1 MRTLS
6 ANIAVEIP
14 EAPET
19 PSVPNRTTLYAAI
32 AAGVVLLLVI
42 GYLILSRPS
51 MPSAVDQ
58 EAQKKMLQEL
68 VNTQVAQALREKEDQ
83 LRKELEAEKATT
95 EELRKQLDKQKQG
108 NPGAKQISAE
118 EQQRLQREIAA
129 REAEQKRR
137 EDELTKIKQQQEAE
151 AAKTR
156 QQAALAETKL
166 ALKAVPTAAVPTQV
180 PMTAPAPQAAWTQP
194 PVVPTV
200 VPAGSTAAP
209 PPEQPPVTTG
219 LGSAVSEGDLV
230 DFSQVD
236 AQPQSLVEGKVTL
249 PRSAAL
255 AKAPA
260 SGYAILRVLVNE
272 KGGVDEVKVLR
283 PFQPSRP
290 GIDEACAEAVKQ
302 NRYRPAM
309 KDGKKV
315 KTWITVTKQLILR

>member
-1 MRTLS
+1 
-6 ANIAVEIP
+6 
-14 EAPET
+14 
-19 PSVPNRTTLYAAI
+19 
-32 AAGVVLLLVI
+32 
-42 GYLILSRPS
+42 
-51 MPSAVDQ
+51 
-58 EAQKKMLQEL
+58 
-68 VNTQVAQALREKEDQ
+68 
-83 LRKELEAEKATT
+83 
-95 EELRKQLDKQKQG
+95 
-108 NPGAKQISAE
+108 
-118 EQQRLQREIAA
+118 
-129 REAEQKRR
+129 
-137 EDELTKIKQQQEAE
+137 
-151 AAKTR
+151 
-156 QQAALAETKL
+156 
-166 ALKAVPTAAVPTQV
+166 
-180 PMTAPAPQAAWTQP
+180 
-194 PVVPTV
+194 
-200 VPAGSTAAP
+200 
-209 PPEQPPVTTG
+209 
-219 LGSAVSEGDLV
+219 VSEGDLV